1 MRAGCELRDME
12 FMQFHPTVL
21 YIAGSSRYLISEAVR
36 GEGAHLLDCNGY
48 RFMQDYNPALE
59 LAPRDVVSQ
68 AITKQMAKTSHPCVY
83 LDLSSIPAD
92 HVRNRFPHI
101 GQVCADFGLD
111 LTKDKVPVRPGA
123 HYMVGGVTTDADGR
137 TSLPGLWAAG
147 EVTSTGLHGANR
159 LASNSLLEGVVFGLR
174 CGQNASQV
182 ALSQPDNFT
191 APRLESP
198 AMTPKT
204 RADEQLDLTDI
215 RNSLRS
221 LMWRNVGISRN
232 EHDLVTARQQL
243 DFWANYVCRRD
254 LVDPAGWELQNMML
268 VARAMAAAA
277 LERRESR
284 GVHARSDYPETLESQ
299 RSHICIRN

>member
-1 MRAGCELRDME
+1 MAK
-12 FMQFHPTVL
+12 
-21 YIAGSSRYLISEAVR
+21 
-36 GEGAHLLDCNGY
+36 AHLVDCNGH
-48 RFMQDYNPALE
+48 RFMQDYNPAGE

-68 AITKQMAKTSHPCVY
+68 AITRQMTKTSHPCVY

-92 HVRNRFPHI
+92 HVRHRFPHI

-111 LTKDKVPVRPGA
+111 LATDKVPVRPAA

-198 AMTPKT
+198 SLTSKMRVDDP
-204 RADEQLDLTDI
+204 LDLTDI

-221 LMWRNVGISRN
+221 LMWRMWGSVGMNRI
-232 EHDLVTARQQL
+232 L
-243 DFWANYVCRRD
+243 
-254 LVDPAGWELQNMML
+254 
-268 VARAMAAAA
+268 
-277 LERRESR
+277 
-284 GVHARSDYPETLESQ
+284 
-299 RSHICIRN
+299 